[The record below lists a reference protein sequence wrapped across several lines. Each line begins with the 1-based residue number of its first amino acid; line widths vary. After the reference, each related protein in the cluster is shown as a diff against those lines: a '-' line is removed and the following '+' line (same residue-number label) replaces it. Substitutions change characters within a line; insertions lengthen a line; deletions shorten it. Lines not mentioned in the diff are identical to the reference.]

1 MKKIISIVVSFIL
14 LIIINGCAGYEPI
27 FGSKNLKFK
36 IANHS
41 VEGDKILGNTIYSK
55 LFNLSESGNSEN
67 LRNINLYI
75 NVSKNKSPTSKNN
88 AGKILEYKVIV
99 NTKIKIEDD
108 LTGDVILDQSFEKSV
123 NFKVQ
128 DQYSKTLSLEN
139 QSVENLIN
147 NIYQDLLINFTNKLE
162 T

>member
-1 MKKIISIVVSFIL
+1 MRKIISIAGSFIL
-14 LIIINGCAGYEPI
+14 LIIINSCAGYEPI

-147 NIYQDLLINFTNKLE
+147 NIYQDLLINFTNQLE

>member
-14 LIIINGCAGYEPI
+14 LIIINGWAGYEPI

-41 VEGDKILGNTIYSK
+41 VEGNKILGNTIYSK
-55 LFNLSESGNSEN
+55 LFNLSESENSEN
-67 LRNINLYI
+67 LRSINLYI
-75 NVSKNKSPTSKNN
+75 NVSKIKSPTSKNN

-99 NTKIKIEDD
+99 NTKVKIEDD
-108 LTGDVILDQSFEKSV
+108 LTGDVILNQSFEKSV

-128 DQYSKTLSLEN
+128 DQHSKTLSLEN